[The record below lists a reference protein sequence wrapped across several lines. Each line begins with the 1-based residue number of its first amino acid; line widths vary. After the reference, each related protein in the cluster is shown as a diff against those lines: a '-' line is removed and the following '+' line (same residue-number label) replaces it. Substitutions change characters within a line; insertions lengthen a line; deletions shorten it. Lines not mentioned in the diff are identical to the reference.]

1 MLKKRTVYMAAV
13 LSLFAALPALA
24 AVTPITEYTEKI
36 YSSKENAYIDNFG
49 SATEIDPGCND
60 GEWLNA
66 PPAGY
71 TCAGRREIIG
81 TGDYCYYGCKCAYT
95 KNCSKTGLKGSGGSC
110 TNNGSTYYKECI
122 CADGYVPAED
132 LKNKEKLNL
141 PASVTGG
148 GITCYKK
155 DGITCKTTYK
165 KSDISESYGVTYTTF
180 KPFDGSSLMCVE
192 SVVAGE
198 KCRSNDFGTQYD
210 CFERETVT
218 LLTGDTYYCLTGN
231 CSNSGGC
238 TTTTSTDCF
247 KTSSISL
254 AGITCRNWGGCDV
267 GLEGSGSG
275 QYICGSSAPSGGFA
289 YSALSEN
296 GTTCYKVTGCPSG
309 YEKAYMGTPTS
320 KDYSTGNGQTYDVKK
335 YSVST
340 AVLICRKA
348 QGCSISGQYD
358 INTCWNGCLA
368 WWF

>member
-24 AVTPITEYTEKI
+24 AVTPITEYKETYGSSDK
-36 YSSKENAYIDNFG
+36 YSYISGVN
-49 SATEIDPGCND
+49 SAAETAPGCKQ
-60 GEWLNA
+60 GEHRT

-71 TCAGRREIIG
+71 TCDFYWPNN
-81 TGDYCYYGCKCAYT
+81 GDFICYNNCRCEYT
-95 KNCSKTGLKGSGGSC
+95 MNCSKTGLKGSGGSC
-110 TNNGSTYYKECI
+110 TINNSTYYEECI
-122 CADGYVPAED
+122 CADGYVSASD
-132 LKNKEKLNL
+132 LDQANKKNLNL
-141 PASVTGG
+141 PAAVTGG

-165 KSDISESYGVTYTTF
+165 KPDSESYGVTYKTF
-180 KPFDGSSLMCVE
+180 KPFEGSSLMCVE
-192 SVVAGE
+192 SFDAGE
-198 KCRSNDFGTQYD
+198 KCLPNDFGAEYD

-247 KTSSISL
+247 KTSSVSR

-267 GLEGSGSG
+267 GLKGSGSG

-289 YSALSEN
+289 YSALREN